1 MIFIYTGNGKGKT
14 TAAIGQAIRA
24 IGYGKKV
31 LMVQFIKS
39 PKWPSGEEKTALNL
53 RPFFKIRKFG
63 EGFVLLKNNLQKHK
77 EAAEKGWLYVKKAI
91 ESKKWDL
98 VILDEIN
105 AAVDLQL
112 LKISAIINFLKKNKD
127 SFIILTGRNAPK
139 EFIEIAD
146 LVTEMKEIK
155 HPYNRGMAAEKGVE
169 Y

>member
-1 MIFIYTGNGKGKT
+1 MIFVYTGNGKGKT
-14 TAAIGQAIRA
+14 TAAIGQAIRM

-39 PKWPSGEEKTALNL
+39 SKWPSGEEKAALSFQ
-53 RPFFKIRKFG
+53 PFFKIKKFG
-63 EGFVLLKNNLQKHK
+63 KGFVLLKSNLQKHK
-77 EAAEKGWLYVKKAI
+77 EAAKKGWEYAKKDI
-91 ESKKWDL
+91 ESGKWDL

-105 AAVDLQL
+105 TAVGLQL

-146 LVTEMKEIK
+146 LATEMKEIR
-155 HPYNRGMAAEKGVE
+155 HPYQKGIAAKSGVE